1 MINQT
6 TQNRSYYMHRKRM
19 KFGGGGGGRK
29 RERHLV
35 SWLEERGRKKSEV
48 EVQVG

>member
-19 KFGGGGGGRK
+19 KFGGGGGGK

>member
-1 MINQT
+1 
-6 TQNRSYYMHRKRM
+6 MHM
-19 KFGGGGGGRK
+19 GVVKFVEGERERE

-48 EVQVG
+48 EVQGG

>member
-1 MINQT
+1 
-6 TQNRSYYMHRKRM
+6 MHSKRM
-19 KFGGGGGGRK
+19 KLGERERE